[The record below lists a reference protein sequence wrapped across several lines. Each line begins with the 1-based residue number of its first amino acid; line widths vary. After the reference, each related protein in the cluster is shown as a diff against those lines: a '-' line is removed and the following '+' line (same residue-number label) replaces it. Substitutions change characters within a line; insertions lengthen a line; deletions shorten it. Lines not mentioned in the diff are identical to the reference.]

1 MSGSAGGC
9 CFTGRAFLF
18 SQKEA
23 SMTGSIKLTVR
34 DLLARQGRR
43 GLFHATAQ
51 QSVQQVAQQMQEYG
65 ISAIAITQEEGDG
78 MRLLGIVSEKDI
90 SRLIAR
96 SGNPEATT
104 AGEIMST
111 ELVTAD
117 VESSLWETARN
128 MLNSNIRHIP
138 VLQDGK
144 PISTLSM
151 RDVLGLLVDTLE
163 AENETLRTDLNWMRV
178 VQGQ

>member
-1 MSGSAGGC
+1 
-9 CFTGRAFLF
+9 
-18 SQKEA
+18 
-23 SMTGSIKLTVR
+23 MTVSIKLTVR
-34 DLLARQGRR
+34 DLLARQGRQ
-43 GLFHATAQ
+43 GLFHTTPQ
-51 QSVQQVAQQMQEYG
+51 QTVQRIARQMQEYG
-65 ISAIAITQEEGDG
+65 ISAIAITMGDADA
-78 MRLLGIVSEKDI
+78 MRLVGIVSEKDI

-96 SGNPEATT
+96 SGNPETTT

-117 VESSLWETARN
+117 VNSSLWETARN
-128 MLNSNIRHIP
+128 MLGRNIRHIP
-138 VLQDGK
+138 VLQDGR

-163 AENETLRTDLNWMRV
+163 AENESLRTDLNWMRV

>member
-1 MSGSAGGC
+1 
-9 CFTGRAFLF
+9 
-18 SQKEA
+18 
-23 SMTGSIKLTVR
+23 MTASIKLTVR
-34 DLLARQGRR
+34 DLLARQGRQ
-43 GLFHATAQ
+43 GLFHTTTQ
-51 QSVQQVAQQMQEYG
+51 QTVQQIARQMQEYG
-65 ISAIAITQEEGDG
+65 ISAIAITMGDADA
-78 MRLLGIVSEKDI
+78 MQLVGIVSEKDI

-96 SGNPEATT
+96 SGNPETTT

-117 VESSLWETARN
+117 VNSSLWETARN

-138 VLQDGK
+138 VLQDGR

-163 AENETLRTDLNWMRV
+163 AENDSLRTDLNWMRV